1 MKKYTE
7 EQVNIAAR
15 TDIVQMLMRQGEKL
29 KKVGSQYRWMRHDST
44 YIRGNEW
51 YRFSK
56 ETGGNAIS
64 FMREFYNM
72 DFNEAMDALL
82 SGEKGLSFVPQS
94 NSVKQK
100 PEFVVPDW
108 ASNMHRT
115 FAYLT
120 QTRGIDADVV
130 DFFVS
135 ERKIFETA
143 KYHNVAFVG
152 YDENDEIKQA
162 HMRNT
167 SSEKS
172 FFLDVEGSE
181 KKYFFRHIGS
191 GNNLFVFEAAID
203 LLSYICVN
211 KDNWQESS
219 YVALGGVSSEPL
231 KNVLE
236 NNQHIKRVHLCLDND
251 ETGAK
256 AMQRIGGE
264 LDEINIDWNIILPTN
279 KDWNEDLLNDGHRME
294 MTM

>member
-7 EQVNIAAR
+7 EQVNTAAR

-29 KKVGSQYRWMRHDST
+29 KKVGSQYQWMRHTST

-56 ETGGNAIS
+56 QTGGNAIS
-64 FMREFYNM
+64 FMREFYYM
-72 DFNEAMDALL
+72 DFNEAMEELL
-82 SGEKGLSFVPQS
+82 YGEKGLSFVPQS
-94 NSVKQK
+94 NSVKPK
-100 PEFVVPDW
+100 PEFVAPDW

-120 QTRGIDADVV
+120 QTRGIDANVV

-152 YDENDEIKQA
+152 YDENGEMKQA
-162 HMRNT
+162 HLRNT
-167 SSEKS
+167 SSKKS

-181 KKYFFRHIGS
+181 KKYYFRHIGS
-191 GNNLFVFEAAID
+191 GNDLFVFEAAID
-203 LLSYICVN
+203 MLSYICMN

-231 KNVLE
+231 QNVLE
-236 NNQHIKRVHLCLDND
+236 NNPHIKIVHLCLDND

-256 AMQRIGGE
+256 TMRRIGGE
-264 LDEINIDWNIILPTN
+264 LDERNTEWNIILPNN
-279 KDWNEDLLNDGHRME
+279 KDWNEDLLDDGVRME
-294 MTM
+294 MKM